1 MIQLMYKVPSGTI
14 DISEFTEKI
23 NWKGSIKQSVRV
35 LEMTIFMPQDNV
47 IPFEI
52 GGALSFFY
60 EEKLLFKGQLFS
72 ISESRETSRYHL
84 VFYDAAVALNN
95 RKITLKVKNVSSET
109 IIREMCKK
117 LDMPIGNLPKIK
129 ARQEIVAV
137 NKIGRDIIDYIYG
150 NSKEKNKHEVLAMFY
165 NDALNILPIGEEL
178 LPIQIIEGENLVAAQ
193 YSMNGDSII
202 NSVKVVSDEGHELST
217 IEDKVSIEK
226 IGRFQHVLVARSID
240 YVKEANRWLSKP
252 IESLEATVLGNPY
265 FLSGYKVCVHDQS
278 RSYQQEYVIES
289 ERHEFNEKGY
299 MTYLSLR
306 YKEAL

>member
-137 NKIGRDIIDYIYG
+137 NKTGRDIIDYIYG
-150 NSKEKNKHEVLAMFY
+150 NSKEKNKHEVLAMY
-165 NDALNILPIGEEL
+165 YDDALNILPIGEEL

-265 FLSGYKVCVHDQS
+265 FLSGYKVCVYDQS

-299 MTYLSLR
+299 MTYMSLR